1 MQLKMKFN
9 NKKSAIIL
17 PLKENFSNEN
27 FGAVSVWVSEYLK
40 YSKINTDVIFCKKLT
55 NKKNYLNKNV
65 IPISVDTKYYTNL
78 NYIKKINLELIKRK
92 IESVEI
98 HNRPEY
104 ASYLIENNPKV
115 KINLIFHNDPNKLRD
130 CTSSIHKE
138 KFLKNCNKL
147 IFVSKWVKKKFFENL
162 SIKHKNNTTIIY
174 NFIDPLKTFPKKK
187 KIIIFSGKLNKSK
200 GFDIFSKAI
209 VTILD
214 EFKEW
219 SALVYGDESR
229 EKFDINHKRLRINKW
244 IKHKSLLKIYESSS
258 ISIVNPT
265 WEEPFGRTALESASR
280 GCAVITSISGG
291 LSETF
296 NNNLVLNKN
305 NYKNLYKKIKELIS
319 NKLLLN
325 QIQKINFNNVIHKPY
340 ISVKKLD
347 LLRPKIFFNNSLSK
361 KKNFKIL
368 HVSNFGLKTNHR
380 LFNLSISKKISN
392 GFIRNGHDVIDFDYR
407 NFYTKLFDRSSLDQK
422 ILDICSHYRPDL
434 ILFGHNNSLKR
445 SSLEYIK
452 NQYSCKLS
460 IWYEDHVMNGDPNFK
475 KNLNLLEKNHDLIDE
490 YFITTSPDV
499 IKTTISRFK
508 LNYLPI
514 PVDPNIEEH
523 DFSSE
528 KKEHDLFFAL
538 SNGVNYGKLKDGA
551 FDQRSV
557 FIKKLIDY
565 SQDQLNFNI
574 LGLYNEQPKWNH
586 AFNNQLK
593 LAKTALNLSRGGPT
607 KYSSSNRIASLMG
620 NAIIPLIHE
629 NVKYDDFFNN
639 DEIITYKDEKDLLT
653 KLISIKDN
661 EKLLKKRSLN
671 AKKSY
676 FAYFENT
683 IISDSIISKVFNTKR
698 NFKYIWKN

>member
-1 MQLKMKFN
+1 MKFN
-9 NKKSAIIL
+9 NKRSAIIL
-17 PLKENFSNEN
+17 PLKENFSNKN

-40 YSKINTDVIFCKKLT
+40 YSKINTDIIFCRKLS
-55 NKKNYLNKNV
+55 NKEIYLNKNV
-65 IPISVDTKYYTNL
+65 IPINVGTKYYTNQ
-78 NYIKKINLELIKRK
+78 NYIKKINLELIERK
-92 IESVEI
+92 IEIVEI

-104 ASYLIENNPKV
+104 ASFLIENNPKI

-130 CTSSIHKE
+130 STLTSHKE
-138 KFLKNCNKL
+138 KFLKNCNKV

-162 SIKHKNNTTIIY
+162 SLRHKNNTSIIY
-174 NFIDPLKTFPKKK
+174 NFIDALKTFPKKK
-187 KIIIFSGKLNKSK
+187 NIIIFSGKLNKSK
-200 GFDIFSKAI
+200 GFDIFTKAI
-209 VTILD
+209 IKILD

-219 SALVYGDESR
+219 SALVYGDEPR
-229 EKFDINHKRLRINKW
+229 EKFEIRHSRLRINKW
-244 IKHKSLLKIYESSS
+244 IEHKSLLKIYESSS

-280 GCAVITSISGG
+280 GCAVITSVSGG

-296 NNNLVLNKN
+296 NNNLVLKKN
-305 NYKNLYKKIKELIS
+305 DHNNLYKKIKELIS
-319 NKLLLN
+319 NKSLLK
-325 QIQKINFNNVIHKPY
+325 QIQKKNFNNVIHKPHKS
-340 ISVKKLD
+340 IKKLD
-347 LLRPKIFFNNSLSK
+347 TLRPKIFLKNPVS

-368 HVSNFGLKTNHR
+368 HVSNFGLKNNHR

-407 NFYTKLFDRSSLDQK
+407 NFYTKLLDRSSIDQK
-422 ILDICSHYRPDL
+422 VLDICSNYRPDL

-460 IWYEDHVMNGDPNFK
+460 IWYEDHVMPGDPNYK
-475 KNLNLLEKNHDLIDE
+475 KNLDLLEKNHDLIDE

-499 IKTTISRFK
+499 IKTKISRFK

-528 KKEHDLFFAL
+528 TKEHDLFFAL
-538 SNGVNYGKLKDGA
+538 SNGVNYGKLKDNV
-551 FDQRSV
+551 FDQRSI

-565 SQDQLNFNI
+565 SEDQLNFNI

-593 LAKTALNLSRGGPT
+593 SSKTALNLSRGGPT

-620 NAIIPLIHE
+620 NAILPFIHE
-629 NVKYDDFFNN
+629 NVKFDDFFNN
-639 DEIITYKDEKDLLT
+639 GEIITYRDEKDLLS

-661 EKLLKKRSLN
+661 EKLLKKKSLN

>member
-9 NKKSAIIL
+9 NKRSAIIL
-17 PLKENFSNEN
+17 PLKENFSNQN

-40 YSKINTDVIFCKKLT
+40 YSKINSDIIFCRKLT
-55 NKKNYLNKNV
+55 NKMNYLNKNI
-65 IPISVDTKYYTNL
+65 IPISVDTRYYTNL

-104 ASYLIENNPKV
+104 ASYLIENNPKI

-130 CTSSIHKE
+130 CTSSAHKE

-162 SIKHKNNTTIIY
+162 SFNYKNNTSIIY

-200 GFDIFSKAI
+200 GFSIISKTI
-209 VTILD
+209 IKILD

-219 SALVYGDESR
+219 RALVYGDESR
-229 EKFDINHKRLRINKW
+229 ENFEIKHSRLRVNKW
-244 IKHKSLLKIYESSS
+244 TKHRSLLKIYESAS

-296 NNNLVLNKN
+296 HNNLVLKKN
-305 NYKNLYKKIKELIS
+305 NHKNLYKKIKELIS

-325 QIQKINFNNVIHKPY
+325 QIQKINFNNVIHKPH
-340 ISVKKLD
+340 ISVKQLD
-347 LLRPKIFFNNSLSK
+347 LLRPKIFFNDSVPQ

-407 NFYTKLFDRSSLDQK
+407 NFYTKLFYKSSIDKK

-460 IWYEDHVMNGDPNFK
+460 IWYEDHVIRGDPNYK
-475 KNLNLLEKNHDLIDE
+475 NNLNLLEKNHDLIDE
-490 YFITTSPDV
+490 YFITTAPDV
-499 IKTTISRFK
+499 IKTVISRFK

-514 PVDPNIEEH
+514 PVDPNIEEY

-538 SNGVNYGKLKDGA
+538 SNGVNYGKLKNGS
-551 FDQRSV
+551 FDQRSI

-586 AFNNQLK
+586 AFYNQLK
-593 LAKTALNLSRGGPT
+593 LTKTALNLSRGGPT

-620 NAIIPLIHE
+620 NAIIPFIHE

-639 DEIITYKDEKDLLT
+639 GEIITYKDEKDLLS

-661 EKLLKKRSLN
+661 EKLLKKKSLN

-683 IISDSIISKVFNTKR
+683 IIADSIINKVFNTKR
-698 NFKYIWKN
+698 NFKYIWKK